1 MKRMMRVLP
10 LALAMMLATGC
21 ADKFFAAKVAVQSGR
36 AALNMANIG
45 LVTADKAKQ
54 DACKI
59 PICEKVDKPGTV
71 KYRECMGQDHS
82 ADPTWVSCYAKMR
95 HFMKTT
101 WPQAEKTAKA
111 GFDTADASIN
121 LAEAQ
126 KSGLPLDV
134 MPVVKASACFVA
146 QALEFLP
153 AKAKKSVQMFLDMM
167 KAFGCSSAPAPAA
180 VPPAPAPRPPA
191 APPASDSRPA
201 PARP

>member
-10 LALAMMLATGC
+10 AVLAVMLVTGC

-36 AALNMANIG
+36 AALSMANIG
-45 LVTADKAKQ
+45 LTTADKAKQ

-71 KYRECMGQDHS
+71 KYRACMGQDHS
-82 ADPTWVSCYAKMR
+82 ADPTWVSCYAKFK
-95 HFMKTT
+95 HFMTVT
-101 WPQAEKTAKA
+101 WPQAEKTANA
-111 GFDTADASIN
+111 GFTTAEASIT

-134 MPVVKASACFVA
+134 LPVVKASACFVA

-153 AKAKKSVQMFLDMM
+153 EKAKKTVQMFLDMM
-167 KAFGCSSAPAPAA
+167 KAFGCQAPPAPAA
-180 VPPAPAPRPPA
+180 APPAPAPRPPA
-191 APPASDSRPA
+191 APPATDSRPA